1 MNITAKMVQE
11 LRRKTSAG
19 IMDCKKALKENDGNL
34 EKSIEYLRKKGINAA
49 ASKVS
54 RIALSGKI
62 ESYIHLDGKIGV
74 LAEINCETDFV
85 AKTEIF
91 NEFVKDILLQ
101 IAALDPK
108 YISREEVQ
116 SDVLEKEKDIFKT
129 QAEKSKKPAA
139 VIERIVKGKIEKYY
153 QETCLVDQTF
163 IKDSNKNIKT
173 LLLETIAK
181 LGENIVIRRFARFKL
196 GEDL

>member
-62 ESYIHLDGKIGV
+62 ESYIHLEGKIGV

-116 SDVLEKEKDIFKT
+116 SDVLEKEKDIFRT

>member
-54 RIALSGKI
+54 RKALSGKI

>member
-1 MNITAKMVQE
+1 MNITAEMVQE

-19 IMDCKKALKENDGNL
+19 IMDCKKALKENGGNL

-49 ASKVS
+49 ASKLS
-54 RIALSGKI
+54 RKALSGKI
-62 ESYIHLDGKIGV
+62 QSYIHLNGKIGV
-74 LAEINCETDFV
+74 LIEINCETDFV

-91 NEFVKDILLQ
+91 NEFVKDISLQ

-116 SDVLEKEKDIFKT
+116 SDVLEKEKDIFRT

-163 IKDSNKNIKT
+163 IKDSSKNIKT

>member
-49 ASKVS
+49 ASKIS
-54 RIALSGKI
+54 RKALSGKI

-116 SDVLEKEKDIFKT
+116 SDVMEKEKDIFKT

>member
-62 ESYIHLDGKIGV
+62 ESYIHLEGKIGV

>member
-1 MNITAKMVQE
+1 MNITAGMVQE

-19 IMDCKKALKENDGNL
+19 IMDCKKALKETGGDL

-49 ASKVS
+49 ALKAH
-54 RIALSGKI
+54 RKALCGKI

-74 LAEINCETDFV
+74 LLEVNCETDFV
-85 AKTEIF
+85 AKTDIF
-91 NEFVKDILLQ
+91 NEFVKDVTLQ

-108 YISREEVQ
+108 HISKEDVPV
-116 SDVLEKEKDIFKT
+116 DVLEKEKDIFRT

-139 VIERIVKGKIEKYY
+139 VIEKIVEGKVGKYY
-153 QETCLVDQTF
+153 QEVCLLDQAF
-163 IKDSNKNIKT
+163 IKDSSKNIKT

-181 LGENIVIRRFARFKL
+181 LGENIVVKRFVRFKL
-196 GEDL
+196 GEES

>member
-49 ASKVS
+49 ASKIS
-54 RIALSGKI
+54 RKALSGKI
-62 ESYIHLDGKIGV
+62 ESYIHLEGKIGV

-116 SDVLEKEKDIFKT
+116 SDVLEKEKDIFRT

>member
-19 IMDCKKALKENDGNL
+19 IMDCKRALKVNDGNL

-74 LAEINCETDFV
+74 LTEINCETDFV

-116 SDVLEKEKDIFKT
+116 SDVLEKEKDIFRT

>member
-19 IMDCKKALKENDGNL
+19 IMDCKKSLKENDGNL

-49 ASKVS
+49 ASKIN
-54 RIALSGKI
+54 RKALSGKI

-163 IKDSNKNIKT
+163 IKDSSKNIKT

>member
-116 SDVLEKEKDIFKT
+116 SDVMEKEKDIFKT

>member
-1 MNITAKMVQE
+1 MNITAGMVQE

-19 IMDCKKALKENDGNL
+19 IMDCKKALKETGGDL

-49 ASKVS
+49 ALKAH
-54 RIALSGKI
+54 RKALCGKI

-74 LAEINCETDFV
+74 LLEVNCETDFV
-85 AKTEIF
+85 AKTDIF
-91 NEFVKDILLQ
+91 NEFVKDVTLQ

-108 YISREEVQ
+108 HISKEDVPV
-116 SDVLEKEKDIFKT
+116 DVLEKEEDIFRT

-139 VIERIVKGKIEKYY
+139 VIEKIVEGKVGKYY
-153 QETCLVDQTF
+153 QEVCLLDQAF
-163 IKDSNKNIKT
+163 IKDSSKNIKT

-181 LGENIVIRRFARFKL
+181 LGENIVVKRFVRFKL
-196 GEDL
+196 GEES

>member
-62 ESYIHLDGKIGV
+62 ESYIHLEGKIGV

-116 SDVLEKEKDIFKT
+116 SDVMEKEKDIFKT